1 MKLTSDFCSPSHVSL
16 AWAGKGIKQINYGKD
31 YHGTDDDMPDA
42 FDAWLSEIDQEDLIR
57 IAGIAMRESELRGYD
72 KASKFA
78 IEVIKSQNK

>member
-1 MKLTSDFCSPSHVSL
+1 MEKTTKYLFEDFLKEWH
-16 AWAGKGIKQINYGKD
+16 GKD